1 MSLKSVM
8 IVFNQANTERVEYML
23 DVLGIK
29 GFTFFE
35 QVQGRGTNG
44 GEPRRGTHAWPEMN
58 SCVITI
64 VEEEQLPALLESV
77 KKLDMRNEEVGVRA
91 FVWDIVATVQALI
104 WCKMH
109 KNARIICIIQK
120 KVVLLHRE
128 MNEGTETVSSLYTKG
143 DRIGDL

>member
-1 MSLKSVM
+1 MKSVM

-58 SCVITI
+58 SAVIT
-64 VEEEQLPALLESV
+64 VVQDEQVATLLESV
-77 KKLDMRNEEVGVRA
+77 QKLDLRNPEIGVKA
-91 FVWDIVATVQALI
+91 FSWNIEQMV
-104 WCKMH
+104 
-109 KNARIICIIQK
+109 
-120 KVVLLHRE
+120 
-128 MNEGTETVSSLYTKG
+128 
-143 DRIGDL
+143 

>member
-8 IVFNQANTERVEYML
+8 IVFNQANTERVEYLL

-58 SCVITI
+58 SCVITV
-64 VEEEQLPALLESV
+64 VEEQKVPELLEAV
-77 KKLDMRNEEVGVRA
+77 KKLDLRNEEVGVRA
-91 FVWDIVATVQALI
+91 FVWNIEATV
-104 WCKMH
+104 
-109 KNARIICIIQK
+109 
-120 KVVLLHRE
+120 
-128 MNEGTETVSSLYTKG
+128 
-143 DRIGDL
+143 